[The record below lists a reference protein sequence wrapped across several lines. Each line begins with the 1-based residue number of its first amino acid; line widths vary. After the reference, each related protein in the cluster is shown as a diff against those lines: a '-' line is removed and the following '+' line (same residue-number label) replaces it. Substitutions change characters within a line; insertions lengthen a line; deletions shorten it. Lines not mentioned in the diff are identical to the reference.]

1 MAGAACPVVSK
12 RLQAWTRANLLTYVN
27 SLDPGGSTY
36 HDVGMIWGARM
47 ISNGGIFADSVDTF
61 NSMPVSRHIIFMTD
75 GIMDT
80 SHSIYN
86 FMGIEQNDQRVSGG
100 NWGTN
105 DAELDSRHMQRFRM
119 ACNQAKQLNASI
131 WVIAF
136 GSTLQQHLLDCASSA
151 NQASVATDQATLIAR
166 FREIGSNIGA
176 LRLTQ

>member
-75 GIMDT
+75 GQLFPQCSTYSAYAM
-80 SHSIYN
+80 
-86 FMGIEQNDQRVSGG
+86 EQNDYRVTGASTCP
-100 NWGTN
+100 NQY
-105 DAELDSRHMQRFRM
+105 DRHMQRFRM
-119 ACNQAKQLNASI
+119 VCNAAKSMNISI

-136 GSTLQQHLLDCASSA
+136 GTTLSPEMTECASNA
-151 NQASVATDQATLIAR
+151 NQASTAADRATLIAR
-166 FREIGSNIGA
+166 FQQIGSQIGA